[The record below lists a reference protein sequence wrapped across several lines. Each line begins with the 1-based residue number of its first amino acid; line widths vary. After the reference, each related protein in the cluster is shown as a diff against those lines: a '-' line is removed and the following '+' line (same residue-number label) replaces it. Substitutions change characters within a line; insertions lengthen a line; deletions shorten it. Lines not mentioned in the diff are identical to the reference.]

1 MVVGLLGM
9 TSTLALAGE
18 TLYNGI
24 VLPDVWPPQRKEL
37 KREPMSPPYL
47 KNPPKVIPVDVGRQ
61 LLVDDFL
68 IEQSDLQR
76 TFHRATLHQI
86 NPVVKADQPWETS

>member
-1 MVVGLLGM
+1 MFTKLMCCLFCRPVCISWMLVGLLGM
-9 TSTLALAGE
+9 MSTLALAGE

-47 KNPPKVIPVDVGRQ
+47 KNAPKVIPIDVGR
-61 LLVDDFL
+61 
-68 IEQSDLQR
+68 
-76 TFHRATLHQI
+76 
-86 NPVVKADQPWETS
+86 